1 MKIEVVTLFPE
12 MIRQALT
19 HGVVGRAL
27 RRGLLSVGVEDPRSH
42 TDDPHRTVDDRPYG
56 GGPGMVMKPEPLCA
70 AIAAARARV
79 PEGSR
84 RIYLSAQGRRFDQAW
99 AREAAQ

>member
-27 RRGLLSVGVEDPRSH
+27 RRGLLSVGVEDPRVAYQRC
-42 TDDPHRTVDDRPYG
+42 RTARWMTVP
-56 GGPGMVMKPEPLCA
+56 MA
-70 AIAAARARV
+70 AVRA
-79 PEGSR
+79 
-84 RIYLSAQGRRFDQAW
+84 W
-99 AREAAQ
+99 